1 MDGQIHTIDPLF
13 DFQSVCDIDFGLYK
27 LIKEEYYDRDIFNNY
42 LFDSDDDRFIRT
54 VLLSREYFNPLFI
67 FCKKDVL
74 TGTEMDDLYQ
84 EFLEKEYDKII
95 SLSTPTTIMEIATI
109 SNSLN
114 KMVNVTILC
123 ATPKEAEWVK
133 NHNHKLKCVISDY
146 KDFDLTSYDTL
157 YIKDIYTL
165 LAFKQDTLINKNIIF
180 PRFIFNL
187 EKSKNIEIPILE
199 VSKKYYKNNKFMA
212 TDPYKGISVPV
223 SEMQ

>member
-67 FCKKDVL
+67 FCKKGVL

-146 KDFDLTSYDTL
+146 KDFDLTPYDTL

>member
-1 MDGQIHTIDPLF
+1 
-13 DFQSVCDIDFGLYK
+13 
-27 LIKEEYYDRDIFNNY
+27 
-42 LFDSDDDRFIRT
+42 
-54 VLLSREYFNPLFI
+54 
-67 FCKKDVL
+67 
-74 TGTEMDDLYQ
+74 MDDLYQ

-146 KDFDLTSYDTL
+146 KDFDLTPYDTL